1 MLQHKDAKGQGYVP
15 NTIRMYGFFFPIT
28 AVAVSVAQV
37 LVMKGEVLAPSL
49 RFGYLP
55 KVAISGL
62 FGYIGG
68 KNSYTKLSQE
78 KSLKQGQRHIPQQF
92 APQNQSGLGD
102 ANKAF
107 FSSSPQLKHLFPKR
121 DGDSLLTVIC
131 YYLGLF
137 TYVDNNEDRICC
149 VVILFLP
156 QQCKNNQY
164 GDAWVE

>member
-1 MLQHKDAKGQGYVP
+1 M
-15 NTIRMYGFFFPIT
+15 TTFFLFSVFPIT

-49 RFGYLP
+49 RFGNLP

-78 KSLKQGQRHIPQQF
+78 KSLKQGQRHIAQQF
-92 APQNQSGLGD
+92 APQNQSELGD
-102 ANKAF
+102 ANK
-107 FSSSPQLKHLFPKR
+107 Q
-121 DGDSLLTVIC
+121 
-131 YYLGLF
+131 
-137 TYVDNNEDRICC
+137 ICC

>member
-15 NTIRMYGFFFPIT
+15 NIFPIT

-137 TYVDNNEDRICC
+137 TYICC